1 MRVTRRIIG
10 LGLVLCLVVSPSFAG
25 DQKPAG
31 KEKPSAHQRQAGD
44 QKPAGKEKPPA
55 NQKQAGSQKDDLFF
69 DEAFYRAYQG
79 QYFEAIQRLDTE
91 LEQYHRL
98 DDPKLDTLHYNINE
112 AEFSV
117 GDFELD
123 YRMHYKAGRAI
134 KRVLEGAVDEAVR
147 NEAAFRLARIHF
159 QKDQLDDALQ
169 ALGRIQGTVPA
180 KIKNDV
186 EFLRANI
193 YMATDKPNDAIEV
206 LNHLQNDPSLAG
218 FVAYNLGI
226 AQLQAG
232 KQQEAVEQLN
242 KAGRIPAND
251 PAGLAIRD
259 KSNLVLGSI
268 LFESGN
274 FERAKQALDR
284 VRLDGPFS
292 NEALLRAGWADT
304 SSKQFDRA
312 LVPWNILADREPTDV
327 AVQEALLAVP
337 HTYADLKLYG
347 RAALTYGHALELY
360 SGQLEKIDASIN
372 SIKEGR
378 FLKAL
383 IREESREDQ
392 TWVIRLRGL
401 PGAPETYYLMSLMAS
416 HDFQTA
422 LHNYLDLEDL
432 RSKLMGYQTSLEAF
446 DDIIR
451 LRKKNYEP
459 LLPEVDAKFRELDSR
474 MRVRL
479 QQRKEFDDRLHAMLT
494 APRPDFLA
502 TEDERIASE
511 RIAQIEKQLGNS
523 DSPESLALRQR
534 LARLRGV
541 LTWRVETEYPQR
553 LTAAFD
559 HLNDLNTQVDALN
572 QQHEAF
578 VRTRQEATH
587 SYVGYDAQI
596 AQLRKRVG
604 SALKNVDIL
613 MARQGEMIEN
623 VAINQLEAR
632 RERLVA
638 QQIQARFGVADS
650 YDRASRAQAGG
661 GGR

>member
-1 MRVTRRIIG
+1 MRATRRIIG
-10 LGLVLCLVVSPSFAG
+10 LGLALAMAAAPASAG
-25 DQKPAG
+25 NAKPAE
-31 KEKPSAHQRQAGD
+31 KEKPSA
-44 QKPAGKEKPPA
+44 
-55 NQKQAGSQKDDLFF
+55 SQKDDLFF
-69 DEAFYRAYQG
+69 DEAFYHAYQG

-91 LEQYHRL
+91 LAQYHRL
-98 DDPKLDTLHYNINE
+98 DEPGLDPLHHNINE

-134 KRVLEGAVDEAVR
+134 KRVLEGAVDEATR

-193 YMATDKPNDAIEV
+193 YMATDKPNEAIEV

-232 KQQEAVEQLN
+232 KKQEAVEQLD
-242 KAGRIPAND
+242 KAGRLPAND

-259 KSNLVLGSI
+259 KSNLVVGSL

-347 RAALTYGHALELY
+347 RAALTYGRALEVY
-360 SGQLEKIDASIN
+360 SNQVEKIDASIN

-401 PGAPETYYLMSLMAS
+401 PGEPETFYLMALMAS

-432 RSKLMGYQTSLEAF
+432 RAKLMGYQTSLGAF

-451 LRKKNYEP
+451 LRKQNYEP
-459 LLPEVDAKFRELDSR
+459 LLPEIDAKFRELDSR

-479 QQRKEFDDRLHAMLT
+479 QQRKQFDERLHAMLT
-494 APRPDFLA
+494 APRPDYLA
-502 TEDERIASE
+502 TTDERIASE
-511 RIAQIEKQLGNS
+511 RIALIEKQLGNS
-523 DSPESLALRQR
+523 DSPESLALRHR
-534 LARLRGV
+534 LAHLRGV

-553 LTAAFD
+553 LTAAFE

-572 QQHEAF
+572 QRHEAF
-578 VRTRQEATH
+578 VRTRQAATH

-596 AQLRKRVG
+596 ARLRERVG
-604 SALKNVDIL
+604 GALKNVDIL

-632 RERLVA
+632 RDRLVA

-650 YDRASRAQAGG
+650 YDRASRAESGAGG
-661 GGR
+661 R